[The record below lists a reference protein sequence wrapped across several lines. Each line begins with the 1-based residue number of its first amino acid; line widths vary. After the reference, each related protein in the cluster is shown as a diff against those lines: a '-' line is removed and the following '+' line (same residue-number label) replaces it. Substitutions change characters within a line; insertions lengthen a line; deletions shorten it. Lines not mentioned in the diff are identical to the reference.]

1 MSESFYYFDYDF
13 GYVVAPKNNVMSPKH
28 PGEKKTT
35 LFTRTKRVRRL
46 KRRKNTLKIRFFFSP
61 GLHFV
66 FKMLHFRNLALTLY
80 D

>member
-46 KRRKNTLKIRFFFSP
+46 KRRKNTLKIRFFFFS
-61 GLHFV
+61 GIT
-66 FKMLHFRNLALTLY
+66 FRFQNVTFQKPSSY
-80 D
+80 VI

>member
-13 GYVVAPKNNVMSPKH
+13 GYVMAPKNNAMAPKH
-28 PGEKKTT
+28 SGEKKTT
-35 LFTRTKRVRRL
+35 LFTRRKRVRRL
-46 KRRKNTLKIRFFFSP
+46 KCRKNTLKIRFFSP